1 MKQRWIV
8 IPIAL
13 AVAACGPTPQD
24 ISTQT
29 AVAQTAIAAAWTVTP
44 SPTATAS
51 PTATLTPTNTASPTA
66 TDTATPEATDTPA
79 SSPTPSETPTSTY
92 TPAPPPTLTFTPVP
106 TQAAPTFASSPIHA
120 WDRNDFAHEVTEVGN
135 TIENYL
141 SFYRD
146 RVVRNN
152 QQGWCTSVWDFHK
165 ELQDVRA
172 AYGSD
177 VPADWYALYREYRN
191 LIHTADQVNQIVYTN
206 CPNIQASIYKEGAE
220 ERIAQLE
227 GLVAQIRSLSGK
239 VAAMP

>member
-1 MKQRWIV
+1 MKQFWTIV
-8 IPIAL
+8 LLCL
-13 AVAACGPTPQD
+13 AVTACGPTPQQLA
-24 ISTQT
+24 TQT
-29 AVAQTAIAAAWTVTP
+29 AVAQTEIAAAWTVTP
-44 SPTATAS
+44 SATATAS
-51 PTATLTPTNTASPTA
+51 PTTTLTPTTTASPTA
-66 TDTATPEATDTPA
+66 TETATPEATDTPA
-79 SSPTPSETPTSTY
+79 SSPTPSETPTLTR
-92 TPAPPPTLTFTPVP
+92 TPAPPPTLTFTPAP
-106 TQAAPTFASSPIHA
+106 TQPAPVFASSPIHT

-146 RVVRNN
+146 RVVRTN

-165 ELQDVRA
+165 ELRNVRA

-191 LIHTADQVNQIVYTN
+191 LIHSADQIDQIVYTN
-206 CPNIQASIYKEGAE
+206 CPSINASIYKEGAE

-227 GLVAQIRSLSGK
+227 GIVVQIRTLSGK